1 MNVVH
6 EFSRFAKQYNSH
18 NIIQNRVAKELVS
31 KIDKNYYA
39 SIVDIGCG
47 SGAIYKNILNSDIE
61 FSKFIALDFSTEM
74 LELHPVSSIIKKNIF
89 DFNNIEN
96 FKESIKKVDNQIIV
110 SSSALQWSQDID
122 VTLREMS
129 LYGEKFYCSLFTS
142 NTFSTIHK
150 IANISSPIYSKEK
163 ILEVFS
169 RYYTFSYEVKT
180 YQLKFED
187 TRSIFK
193 YIKQSG
199 VNGKGNKLKY
209 REMKKIIDIYPY
221 DYLEFE
227 VLFIVGSVKPTT
239 RFSRP

>member
-142 NTFSTIHK
+142 NTFYTIHK

-169 RYYTFSYEVKT
+169 RYYTFSYEVKN

-227 VLFIVGSVKPTT
+227 VLFIVGSVKTDH
-239 RFSRP
+239 